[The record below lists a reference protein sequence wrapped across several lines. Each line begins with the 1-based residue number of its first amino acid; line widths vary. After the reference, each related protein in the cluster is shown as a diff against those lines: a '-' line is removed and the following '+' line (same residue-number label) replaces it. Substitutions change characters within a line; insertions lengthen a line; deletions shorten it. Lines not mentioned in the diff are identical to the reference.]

1 MKHPALT
8 TLALLGLFTLGSVTQ
23 AAAQNIDRGRYL
35 VSIGGCN
42 DCHTPG
48 YAQAGE
54 RIPERDRLTGDTIG
68 FAGPWGVS
76 YPQNLRLGAAAT
88 DEDAWLTRVRAGGLP
103 PMPWFALQAMTDQDL
118 RAVYRYL
125 RFLGAAGARAPAA
138 LTPGQAI
145 ATPYISFEP
154 LPPSTDGAH

>member
-8 TLALLGLFTLGSVTQ
+8 TLALLGLACLGSVVQ
-23 AAAQNIDRGRYL
+23 AAPDDIDRGRYL

-48 YAQAGE
+48 YAQVGD

-76 YPQNLRLGAAAT
+76 YPQNLRLGATAA
-88 DEDAWLTRVRAGGLP
+88 DEETWLARVRAGGLP
-103 PMPWFALQAMTDQDL
+103 PMPWSALQAMTGQDL

-125 RFLGAAGARAPAA
+125 RSLGAAGSAAPAA
-138 LTPGQAI
+138 LAPGQAI

-154 LPPSTDGAH
+154 LPPVTDGAP